1 MDNANSSGVV
11 LLYNTFMENE
21 KERLKLLEA
30 LIEEGKEFELE
41 PLSFERYKFCKVKED
56 AILTNGLQEQQNGE
70 YVVFIFDDS
79 YGEKL
84 LLGYSTKCGKKSV
97 RT

>member
-1 MDNANSSGVV
+1 
-11 LLYNTFMENE
+11 MENE

-41 PLSFERYKFCKVKED
+41 PLSFDRYKFCKAKENT
-56 AILTNGLQEQQNGE
+56 ILANGLQAQQNGE
-70 YVVFIFDDS
+70 YVVFVFDDC

-84 LLGYSTKCGKKSV
+84 ILGYSTKCGRKAV